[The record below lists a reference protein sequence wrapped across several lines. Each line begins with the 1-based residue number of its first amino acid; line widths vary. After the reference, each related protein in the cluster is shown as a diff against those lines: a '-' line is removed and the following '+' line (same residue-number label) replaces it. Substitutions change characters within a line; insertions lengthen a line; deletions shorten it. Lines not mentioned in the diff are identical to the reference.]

1 MGLRLLTLMMALMT
15 VTMPFT
21 MAMKQLVMA
30 ETTELNWSMLAD

>member
-1 MGLRLLTLMMALMT
+1 MMALQM

-30 ETTELNWSMLAD
+30 ETTELNWMVLVK